1 VFRNDKLSV
10 MEWIFLLVIL
20 TIPILNVVFAV
31 WMFIRGK
38 ASETVKNFF
47 VAYLIL
53 YLFAWVGILGGV
65 FDNMQGLFS

>member
-1 VFRNDKLSV
+1 MFRNDKLSV
-10 MEWIFLLVIL
+10 LEWILLLVIL
-20 TIPILNVVFAV
+20 TVPILNVVFAV

-53 YLFAWVGILGGV
+53 YLFAWLGILGGV